1 MIRRPPRSTRTDTL
15 FPYTTLFRSQR
26 EALARKVVD
35 YRKDADAPA
44 ADQRVAD
51 EVEAPALVRSLRQ
64 RHRSRAMARLR
75 PRLPLTRRFSSRYS
89 RTSFLWFMT
98 RPSRASMMP
107 SRRSPT
113 RLPPTPL
120 SRTPNPQSP
129 PPLPP
134 PPSPPHHL
142 S

>member
-64 RHRSRAMARLR
+64 RHRSRAHGSIAATTAPDPKVLLAVS
-75 PRLPLTRRFSSRYS
+75 PQQLLLVPHQTLPSHHEAQPTATTPKATH
-89 RTSFLWFMT
+89 RTPHAPAT
-98 RPSRASMMP
+98 
-107 SRRSPT
+107 
-113 RLPPTPL
+113 PTPSL
-120 SRTPNPQSP
+120 
-129 PPLPP
+129 
-134 PPSPPHHL
+134 
-142 S
+142 